1 MAAQVVAITET
12 SANYSDLQSVRK
24 ITWAWTTDGANGA
37 IVDAT
42 AAGQANK
49 TTSKYTG
56 QIARL
61 ITNPTDSPTDNYD
74 VTILDDD
81 GYDVLMAGGLDR
93 DTTNTEQVNASS
105 LGVCLDSQLRL
116 NIATAGNT
124 KSGVVILY
132 IKPF

>member
-1 MAAQVVAITET
+1 MTAQVVAITET
-12 SANYSDLQSVRK
+12 SANYGDLQSVRK
-24 ITWAWTTDGANGA
+24 ITWAWTTDSANGA
-37 IVDAT
+37 IVDSTT
-42 AAGQANK
+42 AGEVNK
-49 TTSKYTG
+49 TTHKYTG

-81 GYDVLMAGGLDR
+81 GYDVLMSGGLDR
-93 DTTNTEQVNASS
+93 DTANTEQVNASS
-105 LGVCLDSQLRL
+105 LGVCLNSQLRL
-116 NIATAGNT
+116 NIATAGNS

>member
-1 MAAQVVAITET
+1 MTAQVVTITEV
-12 SANYSDLQSVRK
+12 SQAYSELQPIKK
-24 ITWAWTTDGANGA
+24 IKWAWTTDSANGA

-42 AAGQANK
+42 ATGQANK
-49 TTSKYTG
+49 TTYKYSG
-56 QIARL
+56 EIVRL
-61 ITNPTDSPTDNYD
+61 ITKPTDGPTDNYD

-81 GYDVLMAGGLDR
+81 GYDVLMGGGLDR

-105 LGVCLDSQLRL
+105 LGVCLASQLRL